1 MDLRH
6 IALGNRSLEEWEY
19 VMGAASR
26 MGDIGAR
33 IQFLSAHFLGTDYV
47 ESTLI
52 GTSRTR
58 EVFVVDFQRVDC
70 MTFIEY
76 VAAMSRSSSFPE
88 FLGNLKRVRYKSG
101 IVDFYARN
109 HFFSDWRDNN
119 NDYIEDVTEG
129 IGGMGT
135 VRVLKKMNEKED
147 GTAFIEGIQPVDR
160 EISFIPSAAINGSVI
175 DGLKAGDYIGIYSR
189 EPGLDVFH
197 TGLFVRYEGVAYFRH
212 AASKPEHRKVIDQHF
227 REYVA
232 GNPGIVIFRSTLQQ

>member
-6 IALGNRSLEEWEY
+6 IALGNRSLEEWEH

-101 IVDFYARN
+101 IVDFYELSFMAGEWLEAGGDLETDFYDDDFIDFRD
-109 HFFSDWRDNN
+109 FAVFGSQWRWK
-119 NDYIEDVTEG
+119 
-129 IGGMGT
+129 GGWY
-135 VRVLKKMNEKED
+135 
-147 GTAFIEGIQPVDR
+147 Q
-160 EISFIPSAAINGSVI
+160 
-175 DGLKAGDYIGIYSR
+175 
-189 EPGLDVFH
+189 
-197 TGLFVRYEGVAYFRH
+197 
-212 AASKPEHRKVIDQHF
+212 
-227 REYVA
+227 
-232 GNPGIVIFRSTLQQ
+232 